1 MLVLITYKINST
13 SFKPSVLFME
23 IAFIQT
29 GGTIDKDYPKSNKG
43 WAFEIDEPAYLR
55 ILTKLNPS
63 FQYSSFTLLKKD
75 SMEITQ
81 ADRVQLLDLCK
92 SIKHSRIII
101 THGTDSLL
109 ETAQFLAKITDKVL
123 VLTGAMLPERFS
135 NSDAPINLGIAIG
148 AVQSLSVGI
157 YVAMHGLVL
166 PYDRATRAE
175 DSFKFIEKP
184 IN

>member
-1 MLVLITYKINST
+1 MKI
-13 SFKPSVLFME
+13 V
-23 IAFIQT
+23 FIQT

-55 ILTKLNPS
+55 ILLKLNPS
-63 FQYSSFTLLKKD
+63 FEYISFPLLKKD
-75 SMEITQ
+75 SIEITQ
-81 ADRVQLLDLCK
+81 ADRMQLFELCK
-92 SIKHSRIII
+92 STECSKIII

-109 ETAQFLAKITDKVL
+109 ETANFLKKITNKTL

-148 AVQSLSVGI
+148 AVQVLSAGV

-166 PYDRATRAE
+166 PFDKATRE
-175 DSFKFIEKP
+175 EGTFKFIEKP